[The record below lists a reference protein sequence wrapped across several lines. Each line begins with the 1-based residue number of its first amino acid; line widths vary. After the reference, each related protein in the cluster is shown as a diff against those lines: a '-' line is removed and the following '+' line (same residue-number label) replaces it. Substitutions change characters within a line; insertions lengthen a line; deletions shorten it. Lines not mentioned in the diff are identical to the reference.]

1 MITLFGQTL
10 FIWAGIFAFA
20 LFYASDIIMLARTR
34 FARYHNILAVMAM
47 ILGLIHVGLILL
59 GKIFNVWI

>member
-1 MITLFGQTL
+1 MITIFGQTL
-10 FIWAGIFAFA
+10 FVWAGILAFI

-47 ILGLIHVGLILL
+47 ILGLLHVGLIMA